1 MGWYEFL
8 PKLLNM
14 SMTASLVILVV
25 LLVRLLLGKAPKV
38 FSYALWAVVLF
49 RLLCPVAISSEVS
62 LLRFFQVPVED
73 GAVEYIPVDIVHM
86 ENPRVTLPGL
96 GSWSGDASDIVP
108 GLVGGSG
115 LTGAQKETM
124 AGLSDSL
131 GEQNGQVGSTGE
143 QAEAVEV
150 TDATENTPGAP
161 VTTQKLDAGSTAG
174 QGAAT
179 TDTGLSPFKK
189 LQFAINSRLPQGN
202 EQLGADPLEL
212 PITIGTY
219 IWGLGALVL
228 LIYNMVQLHR
238 LREKLQIAEPLS
250 ENIYLAD
257 YIDTPFVM
265 GLVRPRI
272 YLPSGLKEQE
282 RGYIIMHEQYHIRR
296 YDHVV
301 KVLAFAALCVHW
313 FNPLVWIAFLLAAK
327 DMEMSCD
334 EAVMKQMETDI
345 RAEYAGSLLQLATGR
360 RLIAGAPLAFGEG
373 DTKSRVKN
381 VMHYKKPAFWV
392 VVLTLAVCVVVAV
405 GLMTNPKEEI
415 RLVLPGGATYR
426 CADIVYNATGASD
439 FNHFLY
445 SYDSEKG
452 TRYYLS
458 WDLNLYGKGQLT
470 PSFHAASWINIG
482 RFEEVTL
489 TRKNFDAYFHSSAA
503 IQDSQE
509 KVSKSMNAASVRRQV
524 ARAWQLMTQEDINQP
539 NYYLLQLENGELGLA
554 AWESDGDQGVIKW
567 MIDLEVAEPEPV
579 DVQVGVT
586 YRSKDCLYMNP
597 LSSYAAIGGNSGYY
611 YRVEEDAFVEI
622 NKVDGSETRMEV
634 DWWAWQEFPYTD
646 EEWAALYFPSLGERE
661 GLSKYYEEILY
672 QPISKRK
679 FLLRLDG
686 QLWLVQVNNDHKAGT
701 YLWSIYS
708 LVEAIPQELQEI
720 AKPVAEQVLPM
731 KGEIYRSSE
740 CLCISQFA
748 PNWLLDGDSGYF
760 YRIEEDALVMVNK
773 ADGSETSLPVEKWE
787 WQELPYTE
795 EEWNLVAENS
805 SYLKDI
811 RSRFQKVKYQ
821 PIGETHFLLK
831 LNDMLVFAEYIDFR
845 LEEHGAYMGNAYTLV
860 PQNTK
865 VETVVKIKGYVEDY
879 VNSPEAAYPAADWL
893 TEDGRVDFPAESL
906 VLNPEA
912 TLSQRF
918 ARYAIPSEVLYEA
931 ETADLLR
938 MSAKWPMTSYDA
950 YNFMC
955 YYLDFLTWKF
965 NGADELIDRPDLA
978 EVVLREYCS
987 DSFLPKA
994 QLGDAGK
1001 QKLYDEKCYAQ
1012 VDKIVLEEVLLASNR
1027 AFDQMDEEMKQ
1038 ATLEE
1043 ALKKVEQ
1050 RQSGSFRWS
1059 ASGSASFAEFPS
1071 GFFAYILEQQE
1082 AAGSKWYRYLVETGE
1097 TELVQKLDN
1106 LDVRDCW
1113 P

>member
-38 FSYALWAVVLF
+38 FSYALWSVVLF

-62 LLRFFQVPVED
+62 LLRVFQVPVED
-73 GAVEYIPVDIVHM
+73 GAVEYIPTDIVHM
-86 ENPRVTLPGL
+86 ENPGVTLPGL
-96 GSWSGDASDIVP
+96 GNWSGEVPDVVP
-108 GLVGGSG
+108 GMVGGAG

-124 AGLSDSL
+124 AGLSGSL
-131 GEQNGQVGSTGE
+131 
-143 QAEAVEV
+143 QAGVAD
-150 TDATENTPGAP
+150 TSGAP
-161 VTTQKLDAGSTAG
+161 VTTQKLDADSTAG

-189 LQFAINSRLPQGN
+189 LQSAINSGLPQGS

-212 PITIGTY
+212 PITVGTY

-238 LREKLQIAEPLS
+238 LREKLQVAESLG

-265 GLVRPRI
+265 GLLHPRI
-272 YLPSGLKEQE
+272 YLPSNLKEQE
-282 RGYIIMHEQYHIRR
+282 RSYIIMHEQYHIRR

-301 KVLAFAALCVHW
+301 KVLAFAALCIHW
-313 FNPLVWIAFLLAAK
+313 FNPLVWIAFVLANK

-334 EAVMKQMETDI
+334 EAVLRQMETDI
-345 RAEYAGSLLQLATGR
+345 RAEYAGSLLQLATGK

-381 VMHYKKPAFWV
+381 VMHYRKPTFWLV
-392 VVLTLAVCVVVAV
+392 LLTLAVCAVVAV

-415 RLVLPGGATYR
+415 RLVLPGGATYQ
-426 CADIVYNATGASD
+426 CADIAYNATWNAD
-439 FNHFLY
+439 FNYFLHNP
-445 SYDSEKG
+445 DSARG
-452 TRYYLS
+452 TQYYLS
-458 WDLNLYGKGQLT
+458 LDMNLYGKGQLT
-470 PSFHAASWINIG
+470 PSFHATSWISMG

-489 TRKNFDAYFHSSAA
+489 TRKNFDAYFHSSAS

-509 KVSKSMNAASVRRQV
+509 KINKSMNAASVRRQV
-524 ARAWQLMTQEDINQP
+524 ARAWQLMTQEDVYQP
-539 NYYLLQLENGELGLA
+539 NYYLLQLENGGLGLV
-554 AWESDGDQGVIKW
+554 AWESDGDKGVIKW

-579 DVQVGVT
+579 DVQVGTT
-586 YRSKDCLYMNP
+586 YCSKDCLYMNP
-597 LSSYAAIGGNSGYY
+597 LSSYAAIGGDSGSY
-611 YRVEEDAFVEI
+611 YRIEENAFVEI
-622 NKVDGSETRMEV
+622 SKRDGSESSLQV

-646 EEWAALYFPSLGERE
+646 EEWAALYFPGFGREE

-686 QLWLVQVNNDHKAGT
+686 QLWLVQVNNDPKAGI

-708 LVEAIPQELQEI
+708 LMEANPQELQEI
-720 AKPVAEQVLPM
+720 AKPIVEQELPVV
-731 KGEIYRSSE
+731 GETYRSSE
-740 CLCISQFA
+740 CLCISHFA
-748 PNWLLDGDSGYF
+748 PTWLLDGDSGYF
-760 YRIEEDALVMVNK
+760 YRIEKDDLIMVNK
-773 ADGSETSLPVEKWE
+773 ADGSETPLPVEKWE
-787 WQELPYTE
+787 WQELPYTD
-795 EEWNLVAENS
+795 EEWKLVAENS
-805 SYLKDI
+805 PYLKDI
-811 RSRFQKVKYQ
+811 RSRFQRIQYQ
-821 PIGETHFLLK
+821 PIGESHFLLK

-860 PQNTK
+860 PQTAN

-906 VLNPEA
+906 VLNPET

-918 ARYAIPSEVLYEA
+918 ARFAIPSEVLYKA
-931 ETADLLR
+931 ETVDLLR

-950 YNFMC
+950 YNFLC
-955 YYLDFLTWKF
+955 HYLDFLTNKF

-978 EVVLREYCS
+978 EVVLREYSS
-987 DSFLPKA
+987 DSFFPMA

-1001 QKLYDEKCYAQ
+1001 QKLYDEKCDAQ

-1027 AFDQMDEEMKQ
+1027 AFDQMDEDMKQ

-1050 RQSGSFRWS
+1050 RQSGRYSWN
-1059 ASGSASFAEFPS
+1059 ASGSTSFAEFPS

-1097 TELVQKLDN
+1097 AELVQKLDN